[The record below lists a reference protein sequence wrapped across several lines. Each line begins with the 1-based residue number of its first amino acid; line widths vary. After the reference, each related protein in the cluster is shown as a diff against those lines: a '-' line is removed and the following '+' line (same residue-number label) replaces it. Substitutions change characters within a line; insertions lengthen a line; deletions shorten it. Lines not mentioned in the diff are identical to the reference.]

1 MSVKRTVRLSPKVAD
16 SVERIAREKHRTGN
30 EIIESAIKFYSDY
43 LYMQEH
49 ATIIPQEIVKV
60 LQSTVAMAEQRI
72 NNKTN
77 QVLSALTIET
87 GTLEQIIAASLDVD
101 RGKLKKYRE
110 NAVDFLK
117 ANNRVIRMD
126 EVIE

>member
-1 MSVKRTVRLSPKVAD
+1 MPVKRTVRLSPKVAE

-49 ATIIPQEIVKV
+49 ATVIPQEIVKV

-77 QVLSALTIET
+77 QVLSALAIET

-110 NAVDFLK
+110 NTVDFLK

-126 EVIE
+126 EVVE

>member
-1 MSVKRTVRLSPKVAD
+1 MPVKRTVRLSPKVAD
-16 SVERIAREKHRTGN
+16 SVDRIAREKHRTGN

-49 ATIIPQEIVKV
+49 ATVIPQEIVKV

-77 QVLSALTIET
+77 QVLSALAIET

-110 NAVDFLK
+110 NSVDFLK

>member
-1 MSVKRTVRLSPKVAD
+1 MLQKKTYRLNVKTAESIAKL
-16 SVERIAREKHRTGN
+16 AREKNRT
-30 EIIESAIKFYSDY
+30 ETAIVEEAIKVYSDY

>member
-1 MSVKRTVRLSPKVAD
+1 MLQKKTYRLNVKTAESIAKL
-16 SVERIAREKHRTGN
+16 AREKNRT
-30 EIIESAIKFYSDY
+30 ETAIVEEAIKFYSDY

-49 ATIIPQEIVKV
+49 ATVIPQEIVKV

-77 QVLSALTIET
+77 QVLSALAIET

-110 NAVDFLK
+110 NTVDFLK

-126 EVIE
+126 EVVE

>member
-1 MSVKRTVRLSPKVAD
+1 MLQKKTYRLNVKTAD
-16 SVERIAREKHRTGN
+16 SIAKLAREKNRT
-30 EIIESAIKFYSDY
+30 ETAIVEEAIKVYSDY

>member
-1 MSVKRTVRLSPKVAD
+1 M
-16 SVERIAREKHRTGN
+16 EE
-30 EIIESAIKFYSDY
+30 AIKFYRDY

-49 ATIIPQEIVKV
+49 ATVIPQEIVKV

-77 QVLSALTIET
+77 QLLSALAIET

-110 NAVDFLK
+110 NTVDFLK

-126 EVIE
+126 EVVE

>member
-1 MSVKRTVRLSPKVAD
+1 
-16 SVERIAREKHRTGN
+16 
-30 EIIESAIKFYSDY
+30 
-43 LYMQEH
+43 
-49 ATIIPQEIVKV
+49 
-60 LQSTVAMAEQRI
+60 MAEQRI

-77 QVLSALTIET
+77 QVLSALAIET

>member
-1 MSVKRTVRLSPKVAD
+1 MLQKKTYRLNVKTAD
-16 SVERIAREKHRTGN
+16 SIAKLAREKNRT
-30 EIIESAIKFYSDY
+30 ETAIVEEAIKVYSDY

-110 NAVDFLK
+110 NTVDFLK

-126 EVIE
+126 EVVE